1 MKKIYFIIHLLIG
14 STVLSCSELVEIDPP
29 TDSLSG
35 DHLFADDASATSVL
49 NGMYTQLVKAGF
61 ASGSSAS
68 VTLLAGASAD
78 GFVANGSSIAS
89 QDIAAFNENA
99 LHSEIQGVAGLWN
112 SLYQQVFYANTALE
126 GLAAADGLS
135 SPVKRQLQGE
145 ALFVRA
151 FCYFY
156 LVNLFGEVPLALTG
170 DYRVNNALTRASV
183 AAVYAQLMADLRE
196 AVELLPEGFAHTGG
210 ERVRPNRAAAQAL
223 LARALL
229 FTGDWPGAVE
239 QASAVIDRT
248 DMYRLTPLDAVFLKN
263 SEAAIWQ
270 LIPPNAYTN
279 EGWSY
284 IPAENSLPRYVTLS
298 DGLLAL
304 FQPDDQRLAEWIGR
318 STYLDLEFYYPH
330 KYKVWDNSM
339 PQDEYTM
346 VLRLAEQYLIRAE
359 ALARQDQLAE
369 AKADMDALR
378 GRAGLDGLPD
388 GMGKEALLAEIEN
401 ERFRELFGEWGHR
414 WLDLKR
420 TGRVDAVLSVVK
432 PNWQSYQQLY
442 PIPKVEL
449 DRNGNLNPN
458 PNYEN

>member
-1 MKKIYFIIHLLIG
+1 MKKIYSIIHLLIG
-14 STVLSCSELVEIDPP
+14 ATVLSCSELVEIDPP

-49 NGMYTQLVKAGF
+49 NGMYTQLAKTGF

-89 QDIAAFNENA
+89 QDIAVFNENA

-135 SPVKRQLQGE
+135 STVKRQLQGE

-156 LVNLFGEVPLALTG
+156 LVNLFGEVPLALTS
-170 DYRVNNALTRASV
+170 DYRVNNALTRAPV

-223 LARALL
+223 LARVLL

-239 QASAVIDRT
+239 QASAVIDRAGT
-248 DMYRLTPLDAVFLKN
+248 YRLVPLDKVFLKN

-270 LIPPNAYTN
+270 LIPPNEYTN

-339 PQDEYTM
+339 PQEEYTM

-388 GMGKEALLAEIEN
+388 GMGKEALLAEIEI

-420 TGRVDAVLSVVK
+420 TGKVDAVLSVVK